1 MAPPK
6 KRAEAGPA
14 LPAAGAADS
23 KARRP
28 WKKKTPVEVVVDQ
41 INKLRDEV
49 AKDEEALK
57 LKRRQLE
64 KMEEARKIFE
74 SV

>member
-1 MAPPK
+1 MASKKQAAPGPTLPGTAATSTGRKAWK
-6 KRAEAGPA
+6 KR
-14 LPAAGAADS
+14 
-23 KARRP
+23 
-28 WKKKTPVEVVVDQ
+28 TPVEVVVDQ

-49 AKDEEALK
+49 TADEEALK
-57 LKRRQLE
+57 DKRRQLQ

>member
-1 MAPPK
+1 MATK
-6 KRAEAGPA
+6 KQTDAAAAAPA
-14 LPAAGAADS
+14 PAGADGNAR
-23 KARRP
+23 KA
-28 WKKKTPVEVVVDQ
+28 WKKKTPVQVVVDQ

-57 LKRRQLE
+57 DKRRQLE
-64 KMEEARKIFE
+64 KMEQARKLFE

>member
-1 MAPPK
+1 MATK
-6 KRAEAGPA
+6 KPESGPA
-14 LPAAGAADS
+14 VPAAGGDS
-23 KARRP
+23 SRKP
-28 WKKKTPVEVVVDQ
+28 WKKKTPVQVVVDQ

-57 LKRRQLE
+57 DKRRQLQ

-74 SV
+74 AV

>member
-1 MAPPK
+1 MATK
-6 KRAEAGPA
+6 KHAPAGPT
-14 LPAAGAADS
+14 LPAASAADS
-23 KARRP
+23 NARKP

-49 AKDEEALK
+49 AKDENALK
-57 LKRRQLE
+57 TKRRQLE

>member
-1 MAPPK
+1 MATK
-6 KRAEAGPA
+6 KQAAPGPT
-14 LPAAGAADS
+14 LPETAAASTGR
-23 KARRP
+23 KP

-49 AKDEEALK
+49 AKDEETLK
-57 LKRRQLE
+57 NKRRQLQ

>member
-1 MAPPK
+1 MATK
-6 KRAEAGPA
+6 KQADPGPSLPGTAAASAGR
-14 LPAAGAADS
+14 
-23 KARRP
+23 KA

-49 AKDEEALK
+49 TKDEEALK
-57 LKRRQLE
+57 DKRRQLQ

-74 SV
+74 AV